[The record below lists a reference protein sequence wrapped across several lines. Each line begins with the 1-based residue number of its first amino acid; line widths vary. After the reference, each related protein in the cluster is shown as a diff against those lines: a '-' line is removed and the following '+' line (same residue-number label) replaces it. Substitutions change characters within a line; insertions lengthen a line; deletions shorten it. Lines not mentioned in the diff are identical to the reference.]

1 MLTLMVRQSLKN
13 GSVKT
18 WKLKSTQTKYTFGSS
33 RLADM
38 ISISADSKGIQGM
51 FEYRNNKWYYVS
63 LELPDSTIAKGS
75 PTICVDKDQTV
86 DLGHC
91 TLALTPVKRE
101 ADLFLRL
108 EKVGQ
113 EARSTDKKFQLFLVR
128 QGGKVV
134 ETKLLK
140 MNEKFRPIMA
150 LTPIAIKPIPSQEWQ
165 KQMVGDLEVSQRTV
179 SMEDV
184 SALGHMS
191 MDQVIDNESKK
202 GVYALLALALLLVT
216 VGIFSPKT
224 ETVAEVVPPQIEK
237 KILVKTE
244 LKPRK
249 KRQSAP
255 AAPAPQAAPEQ
266 QVVKKQAPPTPVNVA
281 SKVDKPSTS
290 KVAGMMK
297 SLTGGRISQLL
308 GKVSAQAAKSGN
320 VVFANGVKAG
330 SGPSGRALAAVGNI
344 ERSGR
349 DWGNESSGGTVVIG
363 TAGRGGGKSASG
375 MGGLAAGG
383 TGSGG
388 VGLIEEESEITGG
401 LDRDIIAQY
410 IKSQLGQIL
419 YCYERQLSGNAG
431 LYGKVAVKFTIGP
444 TGKVEQQ
451 LIGNTTLKN
460 ATVEGCILNKVAAW
474 KFPAP
479 QGGTRVLVTYPFLF
493 KSTN

>member
-1 MLTLMVRQSLKN
+1 MLTLMVRQTLKN

-18 WKLKSTQTKYTFGSS
+18 WKLKSTQSKYTFGSS

-38 ISISADSKGIQGM
+38 ISISAESKGIQGM
-51 FEYRNNKWYYVS
+51 FEFRNNKWYYVS
-63 LELPDSTIAKGS
+63 LELPDSAIAKGS
-75 PTICVDKDQTV
+75 PTVCVEKDQNI

-91 TLALTPVKRE
+91 TLALTPIKRE

-108 EKVGQ
+108 EKAGQ

-140 MNEKFRPIMA
+140 MNEKFRPVMA

-179 SMEDV
+179 SIEDV

-191 MDQVIDNESKK
+191 LDQVVDEDSKK

-216 VGIFSPKT
+216 VGVFSPKNQ
-224 ETVAEVVPPQIEK
+224 TVVEVAPPKVAQ
-237 KILVKTE
+237 KIVVKTE

-249 KRQSAP
+249 KRQ
-255 AAPAPQAAPEQ
+255 AAPAPQAAAPQQ
-266 QVVKKQAPPTPVNVA
+266 QVAKQQAAPPTNDM
-281 SKVDKPSTS
+281 KVDKQPAPS

-297 SLTGGRISQLL
+297 SISGGRISQLL

-320 VVFANGVKAG
+320 VVIANGVKAG
-330 SGPSGRALAAVGNI
+330 SGASGRALAAVGNI

-349 DWGNESSGGTVVIG
+349 DWGNEGSGGTVVIG

>member
-13 GSVKT
+13 GTVKT
-18 WKLKSTQTKYTFGSS
+18 WKLRSNKTNYTFGSS

-38 ISISADSKGIQGM
+38 ISISADTKGLQGM
-51 FEYRNNKWYYVS
+51 FEFRDNKWWYVNLDMNKS
-63 LELPDSTIAKGS
+63 AELSGS
-75 PTICVDKDQTV
+75 PAIALDKDQTI
-86 DLGHC
+86 DLGDC
-91 TLALTPVKRE
+91 TLALSPVLKQ

-108 EKVGQ
+108 EKAGQ
-113 EARSTDKKFQLFLVR
+113 EARSTDKKFQLFMVR
-128 QGGKVV
+128 QAGKVV
-134 ETKLLK
+134 ETKLLPLNK
-140 MNEKFRPIMA
+140 KFKPTMA
-150 LTPIAIKPIPSQEWQ
+150 LTPVWVTPVQTTEW
-165 KQMVGDLEVSQRTV
+165 KTQMVGELEVSQRTI
-179 SMEDV
+179 SLEDA
-184 SALGHMS
+184 SKLGHMS
-191 MDQVIDNESKK
+191 MDQVIDKDSKK
-202 GVYALLALALLLVT
+202 GVYALLGVALLMVT
-216 VGIFSPKT
+216 VSIFSPKK
-224 ETVAEVVPPQIEK
+224 EVVAEAVPPKPVQ
-237 KILVKTE
+237 KIVVKTE
-244 LKPRK
+244 LKPKK

-255 AAPAPQAAPEQ
+255 APAPQQ
-266 QVVKKQAPPTPVNVA
+266 QVVQQKPQSAPAVPNQA
-281 SKVDKPSTS
+281 KVDKAPPAPN
-290 KVAGMMK
+290 KVAGMLK
-297 SLTGGRISQLL
+297 SLNGGRISQLL

-320 VVFANGVKAG
+320 IVVANGIKAG
-330 SGPSGRALAAVGNI
+330 SGPSGRGLAAVGNI

-349 DWGNESSGGTVVIG
+349 DWGNEGTGGTVVIG

-419 YCYERQLSGNAG
+419 YCYERQLSSNAG

-444 TGKVEQQ
+444 SGKVEQQ

>member
-1 MLTLMVRQSLKN
+1 
-13 GSVKT
+13 
-18 WKLKSTQTKYTFGSS
+18 
-33 RLADM
+33 
-38 ISISADSKGIQGM
+38 
-51 FEYRNNKWYYVS
+51 
-63 LELPDSTIAKGS
+63 
-75 PTICVDKDQTV
+75 
-86 DLGHC
+86 
-91 TLALTPVKRE
+91 
-101 ADLFLRL
+101 
-108 EKVGQ
+108 
-113 EARSTDKKFQLFLVR
+113 
-128 QGGKVV
+128 
-134 ETKLLK
+134 

-165 KQMVGDLEVSQRTV
+165 KQIVGDLEVSQRTV
-179 SMEDV
+179 SVEDI
-184 SALGHMS
+184 SSLGELTL
-191 MDQVIDNESKK
+191 DQVVDKDSKK
-202 GVYALLALALLLVT
+202 GVYALLIIALLLVT
-216 VGIFSPKT
+216 VGIFSP
-224 ETVAEVVPPQIEK
+224 ETQTIAQVATPPKIEQ

-249 KRQSAP
+249 KRQ
-255 AAPAPQAAPEQ
+255 AAPAPQEAAPQ
-266 QVVKKQAPPTPVNVA
+266 QVAKQAPAVAPTHA
-281 SKVDKPSTS
+281 TKVEKPATS

-320 VVFANGVKAG
+320 VVIANGVKAG
-330 SGPSGRALAAVGNI
+330 SGASGRALAAVGNI

-349 DWGNESSGGTVVIG
+349 DWGNEGTGGTVVIG

>member
-18 WKLKSTQTKYTFGSS
+18 WKLRSTQTKYTFGSS

-38 ISISADSKGIQGM
+38 ISISAETNGLQGM
-51 FEYRNNKWYYVS
+51 FEYRDNKWYYIS
-63 LELPDSTIAKGS
+63 LELPDSATAKGS
-75 PTICVDKDQTV
+75 PSLCIDKDQTV

-91 TLALTPVKRE
+91 TLAFQPVKKD

-108 EKVGQ
+108 EKAGQ
-113 EARSTDKKFQLFLVR
+113 EARASDKKFQLFLVR

-134 ETKLLK
+134 ETKLIK
-140 MNEKFRPIMA
+140 MNEKFRPVMA
-150 LTPIAIKPIPSQEWQ
+150 LTPIAIKPVPSQEWQ

-184 SALGHMS
+184 SALGKMTL
-191 MDQVIDNESKK
+191 DQVVDNDSKK

-216 VGIFSPKT
+216 VGIFSPKK
-224 ETVAEVVPPQIEK
+224 ETIAEVVPPQVAQ
-237 KILVKTE
+237 KIVVKTE

-249 KRQSAP
+249 KRQ

-266 QVVKKQAPPTPVNVA
+266 QVVKKQAPPTPVNETA
-281 SKVDKPSTS
+281 KVDNKPAPS

-297 SLTGGRISQLL
+297 SISGGRISQLL

-320 VVFANGVKAG
+320 VVIANGVKAG
-330 SGPSGRALAAVGNI
+330 SGASGRALAAVGNI

-349 DWGNESSGGTVVIG
+349 DWGNEGNGGTVVIG

>member
-51 FEYRNNKWYYVS
+51 FEYRNKKWYYVS
-63 LELPDSTIAKGS
+63 LELPDSAMAKGS

-108 EKVGQ
+108 EKAGQ
-113 EARSTDKKFQLFLVR
+113 EARSSDKKFQLFLVR

-202 GVYALLALALLLVT
+202 GAYALLALALLLVT

-224 ETVAEVVPPQIEK
+224 ETIAEVVPPKIEK

-249 KRQSAP
+249 KRQ
-255 AAPAPQAAPEQ
+255 AAPAPQEPAPQ
-266 QVVKKQAPPTPVNVA
+266 QVAKQAPAVAPTHA
-281 SKVDKPSTS
+281 TKVEKPATS

-297 SLTGGRISQLL
+297 SISGGRISQLL

-330 SGPSGRALAAVGNI
+330 SGASGRALAAVGNI
-344 ERSGR
+344 EKSGR
-349 DWGNESSGGTVVIG
+349 DWGNEGSGGTVVIG

>member
-18 WKLKSTQTKYTFGSS
+18 WKLRSTQTKYTFGSS

-38 ISISADSKGIQGM
+38 ISISAETNGLQGM
-51 FEYRNNKWYYVS
+51 FEYRDKKWYYVS
-63 LELPDSTIAKGS
+63 LDINKSSTAAGS
-75 PTICVDKDQTV
+75 PSVCIEKDQTV

-91 TLALTPVKRE
+91 TLAITPVKRDQ
-101 ADLFLRL
+101 DLFLRL
-108 EKVGQ
+108 EKAGQ
-113 EARSTDKKFQLFLVR
+113 DARATDKKFQLFMVR
-128 QGGKVV
+128 QVGKVV
-134 ETKLLK
+134 ETKLIE
-140 MNEKFRPIMA
+140 MNEKFRPTMA
-150 LTPIAIKPIPSQEWQ
+150 LTPIAIKVIPSQEWQ
-165 KQMVGDLEVSQRTV
+165 KQMVGDLEVSQKTV
-179 SMEDV
+179 SMEDA
-184 SALGHMS
+184 SAMGRMS
-191 MDQVIDNESKK
+191 MDQVIDKDSKK
-202 GVYALLALALLLVT
+202 GVYALLALLLLFVT

-224 ETVAEVVPPQIEK
+224 QTVAEMVPPQVEK

-249 KRQSAP
+249 KRQAAP

-349 DWGNESSGGTVVIG
+349 DWGTESSGGTVVIG

>member
-13 GSVKT
+13 GTVKT
-18 WKLKSTQTKYTFGSS
+18 WKLRSNKTNYTFGSS

-38 ISISADSKGIQGM
+38 ISISADTKGLQGM
-51 FEYRNNKWYYVS
+51 FEYRDNKWWYVD
-63 LELPDSTIAKGS
+63 LDMTKSTEQKGS
-75 PTICVDKDQTV
+75 PAIAVEKDHTI

-91 TLALTPVKRE
+91 TLALSPVQKQT
-101 ADLFLRL
+101 DLFLRL
-108 EKVGQ
+108 EKAGQ
-113 EARSTDKKFQLFLVR
+113 EARATDKKFQLFMVK
-128 QGGKVV
+128 QAGKVV
-134 ETKLLK
+134 ETKLLPLSK
-140 MNEKFRPIMA
+140 KFKPVMA
-150 LTPIAIKPIPSQEWQ
+150 LTPVSITPVQTTEW
-165 KQMVGDLEVSQRTV
+165 KSQMVGDLEVSQRTV
-179 SMEDV
+179 SLEDV
-184 SALGHMS
+184 SKLGHVS
-191 MDQVIDNESKK
+191 LDQIVDKDSKK
-202 GVYALLALALLLVT
+202 GVYALLALALLMVT
-216 VGIFSPKT
+216 AGIFSPKT
-224 ETVAEVVPPQIEK
+224 ETIAEAVPPKAIQ
-237 KILVKTE
+237 KIVVKTE

-255 AAPAPQAAPEQ
+255 SPAPQQQVAQQKPQQAAPVENQKVDAKAPAP
-266 QVVKKQAPPTPVNVA
+266 T
-281 SKVDKPSTS
+281 
-290 KVAGMMK
+290 KVAGMLK
-297 SLTGGRISQLL
+297 SLSGGRISQLL

-320 VVFANGVKAG
+320 IVVANGIKAG
-330 SGPSGRALAAVGNI
+330 SGPSGRGLAAVGNI

-349 DWGNESSGGTVVIG
+349 DWGSEGTGGTVVIG

-419 YCYERQLSGNAG
+419 YCYERQLSSNAG

-444 TGKVEQQ
+444 SGKVEQQ